1 MIYKYMQK
9 HKFKIYSINNC
20 IKITKYIYEYSIV
33 SFCLLLICLL
43 IYFSK
48 FNNPS
53 SDDFVF
59 FSITKNL
66 SIADTVN
73 YFYKSWSGRYSSFFL
88 AKLFVNLIG
97 TKLIVKFLP
106 IFLFLNL
113 LISTIFLFEKIFT
126 SEIPKGIL
134 VYICFF
140 IFIYLTLMPSIPEGV
155 YWFSSIITYS
165 TSLIFFIW
173 LIYFS
178 IKFYITKKN
187 IYFILII
194 IFIMFTIGSNET
206 IMLILDYI
214 LFLIWLFNN
223 NIEFKKYIIILLLIA
238 FSFTL
243 IVYLAP
249 GNSIRSLNITKGNNF
264 LYACF
269 KTLQYSFYYIA
280 TWIIVSPF
288 ILFFSHNQGI
298 KVILKIP
305 IKIAVFF
312 LIPTIFIGFFA
323 SFYSTGNAPP
333 GRVMNILFF
342 IFLISN
348 FILLPLFRYYLQ
360 NQAHLLYVLSILFF
374 SFHLI
379 TSNNI
384 KNILVDLK
392 NNNFVKFNYS
402 YMQREIKLQK
412 SRSKSV
418 KIVPLGPI
426 PLTLYFDDI
435 DIDSKNWKNSAIS
448 NYYNLDSIILK
459 N

>member
-1 MIYKYMQK
+1 
-9 HKFKIYSINNC
+9 
-20 IKITKYIYEYSIV
+20 
-33 SFCLLLICLL
+33 
-43 IYFSK
+43 
-48 FNNPS
+48 
-53 SDDFVF
+53 
-59 FSITKNL
+59 
-66 SIADTVN
+66 
-73 YFYKSWSGRYSSFFL
+73 
-88 AKLFVNLIG
+88 
-97 TKLIVKFLP
+97 
-106 IFLFLNL
+106 
-113 LISTIFLFEKIFT
+113 
-126 SEIPKGIL
+126 
-134 VYICFF
+134 
-140 IFIYLTLMPSIPEGV
+140 
-155 YWFSSIITYS
+155 
-165 TSLIFFIW
+165 
-173 LIYFS
+173 
-178 IKFYITKKN
+178 
-187 IYFILII
+187 
-194 IFIMFTIGSNET
+194 MFTIGSNET